1 MKLLIVSNY
10 LFPETGAAAYRI
22 TQMAKA
28 LGQQH
33 DVTVLAP
40 LPNYPTGSIF
50 KEYKDRFFLRE
61 QLEGFKARRYWTYNT
76 ISKSPIKR
84 LVSMVSFGFTMLFE
98 IRNWLRRPPE
108 IVIVQNSPLLVSC
121 FAIFYLK
128 LFTKAKIVL
137 NVSDLWPLSAL
148 ELGAIQKGAF
158 YSFLERLERYNY
170 RSSKLIL
177 GQSQEIIHYVKT
189 KEPDQ
194 KYFLYRN
201 IPVIPQKSVVRNRYR
216 DRTPLKL
223 VYAGL
228 LGVAQGVFEIC
239 QQVNFKE
246 LKVELHIYGKGNELE
261 QIQNYIKTN
270 SDSNVHYHGSF
281 DAQTIR
287 EKLRT
292 YDFAIVP
299 LKNRIYGAVPSKIFE
314 LTLLQVPMLFCG
326 GGEGAEIVEKEGIG
340 LTSDP
345 GNFEQ
350 LADNIIKARELS
362 KDEYEKLVYKCAML
376 AGEKYDFHDQI
387 KRLHRILNE
396 FQDKG

>member
-1 MKLLIVSNY
+1 MKLFIVSNY
-10 LFPETGAAAYRI
+10 LFPETGAAANRI

-50 KEYKDRFFLRE
+50 KEYRSRFFLWE
-61 QLEGFKARRYWTYNT
+61 QLDGFKARRYWTYNT
-76 ISKSPIKR
+76 ISKSPVKR
-84 LVSMVSFGFTMLFE
+84 LVSMVSFGFMMLFE
-98 IRNWLRRPPE
+98 LRNWLRSPPE
-108 IVIVQNSPLLVSC
+108 IVIVQNSPLLISS

-148 ELGAIQKGAF
+148 ELGAIQKGNL

-170 RSSKLIL
+170 KSSKLIL
-177 GQSQEIIHYVKT
+177 SQSEEIISYVKT
-189 KEPDQ
+189 KVPDR
-194 KYFLYRN
+194 KFFLYRN
-201 IPVIPQKSVVRNRYR
+201 IPIITQKSVVRNRYNNK
-216 DRTPLKL
+216 TPLKL

-239 QQVNFKE
+239 QHVNFKE

-261 QIQNYIKTN
+261 QIKNYIKT
-270 SDSNVHYHGSF
+270 SPDSNVHYKGSF
-281 DAQTIR
+281 DVQTIR
-287 EKLRT
+287 EKLRS

-299 LKNRIYGAVPSKIFE
+299 LKNRISGAVPSKIFE

-326 GGEGAEIVEKEGIG
+326 GGEGAEIVENEGIG
-340 LTSDP
+340 LISDP

-362 KDEYEKLVYKCAML
+362 EDEYEQIVSRCAIL
-376 AGEKYDFHDQI
+376 AREKYGFYKQVN
-387 KRLHRILNE
+387 KLHKILNE
-396 FQDKG
+396 FEDEG

>member
-1 MKLLIVSNY
+1 MRITIVSNY
-10 LFPETGAAAYRI
+10 LFPEIGAAANRI

-28 LGQQH
+28 LGRQH

-40 LPNYPTGSIF
+40 LPNYPTGSIY
-50 KEYKDRFFLRE
+50 EAYKGRFFLRE
-61 QLEGFKARRYWTYNT
+61 QQEGFKARRYWTYNT
-76 ISKSPIKR
+76 ISMSPIKR
-84 LVSMVSFGFTMLFE
+84 LVSMVSFGFTILFE
-98 IRNWLRRPPE
+98 MRNWLRRPPD

-170 RSSKLIL
+170 KSSKLIL
-177 GQSQEIIHYVKT
+177 GQSEEIISYVKT
-189 KEPDQ
+189 KVPDR
-194 KYFLYRN
+194 KFFLYRN
-201 IPVIPQKSVVRNRYR
+201 IPIITQKCVVRNRYSDKTR
-216 DRTPLKL
+216 LKL

-239 QQVNFKE
+239 QHVNFKE
-246 LKVELHIYGKGNELE
+246 LKVEFHIYGKGNELE
-261 QIQNYIKTN
+261 QIKNYIKTN
-270 SDSNVHYHGSF
+270 PDSNVHYKDSY

-287 EKLRT
+287 KMLRT

-299 LKNRIYGAVPSKIFE
+299 LKSRIYGAVPSKIFE
-314 LTLLQVPMLFCG
+314 LTLLQVPILFCG
-326 GGEGAEIVEKEGIG
+326 GGEGAGIVENEGIG
-340 LTSDP
+340 LISDP

-350 LADNIIKARELS
+350 LTDNIIKARQLS
-362 KDEYEKLVYKCAML
+362 KNEYEKIVNSCTKL
-376 AGEKYDFHDQI
+376 AREKYDFQEQVN
-387 KRLHRILNE
+387 RLHKILNE
-396 FQDKG
+396 FEDEG